1 MWVEINSAAQVEDKD
16 RSQMPAADTQDAI
29 LFLSQV
35 NLPANTH
42 TQKKKKK
49 DSMSKIHSLIFVVF
63 ANYIILKSAVPEIF

>member
-42 TQKKKKK
+42 TQKKKKRTVCQK
-49 DSMSKIHSLIFVVF
+49 YIPLFLWCLL
-63 ANYIILKSAVPEIF
+63 IILF

>member
-42 TQKKKKK
+42 TQKKKGQYV
-49 DSMSKIHSLIFVVF
+49 KITFPYFCGVC
-63 ANYIILKSAVPEIF
+63 

>member
-49 DSMSKIHSLIFVVF
+49 KAVCQKYIPLFLWCLL
-63 ANYIILKSAVPEIF
+63 IILF